1 MAAPKWAALDL
12 QVYKF
17 SVIQL
22 RRFFRADAM
31 LDGGEGAR

>member
-12 QVYKF
+12 MYKF

-22 RRFFRADAM
+22 RRFFRADAL